1 MERENI
7 FQIAYQALENRYRE
21 EDLFTDCFGAFLN
34 LDRQAARSWF
44 EWLTGI
50 MPKEVKITTQPPL
63 PDFPKDAPD
72 MLIEASEMVLIC
84 EHKLGSGLGGSQLER
99 YLQLARE
106 QQVRT
111 RVPHRLVL
119 VAKERINVPPSIL
132 IDEHY
137 CHPESTGHFLWQDVY
152 QMLAQ
157 LPDEQQELSM
167 EGKLRQQFMA
177 YLRSL
182 HMAPIKIPKGCPPLS
197 GDYSP
202 EEKEQQRAFGEAWWH
217 ARDWLEQEKGYRTS
231 KNSRIAFD
239 VWTTPFSEIPNH
251 SGIHHLTI
259 EPSEGEHLPPE
270 ATFQPPVLEFNISLD
285 SGFDEVEKRILANRR
300 SNLAFL
306 ALPLAVRRQ
315 KQSTGRIRIS
325 YAVPLNPLFEY
336 ADIREALYKVLE
348 ELYTQILLPSIS
360 S

>member
-21 EDLFTDCFGAFLN
+21 EDLFTDCFGALLN
-34 LDRQAARSWF
+34 LDGQAAQSWF
-44 EWLTGI
+44 EKLTGI
-50 MPKEVKITTQPPL
+50 KPKEVKITTQPPL
-63 PDFPKDAPD
+63 IDYPGEFPD
-72 MLIEASEMVLIC
+72 MLLEAPEGVLIC
-84 EHKLGSGLGGSQLER
+84 EHKLGSPPGEDQLER
-99 YLQLARE
+99 YLQLAQKE
-106 QQVRT
+106 QART
-111 RVPHRLVL
+111 GVPHHLVL
-119 VAKERINVPPSIL
+119 VGRDRRNVPQSVL
-132 IDEHY
+132 DDEHY
-137 CHPESTGHFLWQDVY
+137 CHPVGAAHFFWQDAY
-152 QMLAQ
+152 QTLAQ
-157 LPDEQQELSM
+157 LPDEQQELSV

-182 HMAPIKIPKGCPPLS
+182 HLAPITLPKGCPPLS

-202 EEKEQQRAFGEAWWH
+202 EDKEQQRAFGEAWWH

-270 ATFQPPVLEFNISLD
+270 AMFQPPVLEFNISLD
-285 SGFDEVEKRILANRR
+285 NGFGEVEKRILANRR
-300 SNLAFL
+300 SNLVFL
-306 ALPLAVRRQ
+306 SLPLAVRRQ
-315 KQSTGRIRIS
+315 KQSTGRIRIG

-348 ELYTQILLPSIS
+348 EIYTQILLPAVS